1 MVEVIIL
8 KKLTLL
14 VKERMQLDEEP
25 LPKDYFHMIGGS
37 GTGGLLA
44 VLLGRFGMSAS
55 ECITKYAGLSREI
68 FHDRNRKSRSVL
80 RTAGGHEVWRV
91 RALGCFGATT
101 LENAVKRIAQE
112 KDHHQE
118 ARFKCGDRE
127 PHCKA

>member
-1 MVEVIIL
+1 VVEVIIL
-8 KKLTLL
+8 KELMLL

-44 VLLGRFGMSAS
+44 ILLGRFGMSAS
-55 ECITKYAGLSREI
+55 ECIVKYADLSREI
-68 FHDRNRKSRSVL
+68 FHYSNKRSRKVGT
-80 RTAGGHEVWRV
+80 TAGRHDV
-91 RALGCFGATT
+91 RKVRSGFGVTT

-112 KDHHQE
+112 KHHHQE
-118 ARFKCGDRE
+118 AKFNGGDRE